1 MVSVQFSG
9 FIEASA
15 TATSTEEVFECLCA
29 AVSSLGCDKIAF
41 FALTT
46 EAQCAL
52 APSGNE
58 MTPLLASNYPE
69 GYLRCYLQKRRY
81 EIDPV
86 LRLARESLTPLVW
99 GDVVDRMTLSE
110 EEKLLSVERRHAGLY
125 GEVTCPVHGPREQ
138 TFAVCFGRDRFGEHD
153 RAHLSALQ
161 VLAIHFYYAFG
172 KVHQARAQSAGAA
185 MGLAD
190 GPPAGL
196 TGART
201 LTHRERECLLW
212 TARGKSATTI
222 SVILGLSENTINFY
236 VKNAMRKLGTT
247 NRVVAVVLAVR
258 AGLIQP

>member
-1 MVSVQFSG
+1 VSVQFSG

-15 TATSTEEVFECLCA
+15 NATSTEEVFQFLCK
-29 AVSSLGCDKIAF
+29 AVSSLGCDRIAF
-41 FALTT
+41 FALTV

-52 APSGNE
+52 APPGSDI
-58 MTPLLASNYPE
+58 TPLLASNYPE
-69 GYLRCYLQKRRY
+69 DYLRRYVQKRQY

-86 LRLARESLTPLVW
+86 LLLARESLTPLVW
-99 GDVVDRMTLSE
+99 GDVVDRMPLSE
-110 EEKLLSVERRHAGLY
+110 EQKLLSVQRRNTGLY

-138 TFAVCFGRDRFGEHD
+138 TFAVCFARDRPGEHD

-161 VLAIHFYYAFG
+161 VLAIHFYYAF
-172 KVHQARAQSAGAA
+172 VRVQQARAQPANAP

-190 GPPAGL
+190 APPMGF
-196 TGART
+196 TGARV

-212 TARGKSATTI
+212 TARGKSASMI

-258 AGLIQP
+258 GGLIQP